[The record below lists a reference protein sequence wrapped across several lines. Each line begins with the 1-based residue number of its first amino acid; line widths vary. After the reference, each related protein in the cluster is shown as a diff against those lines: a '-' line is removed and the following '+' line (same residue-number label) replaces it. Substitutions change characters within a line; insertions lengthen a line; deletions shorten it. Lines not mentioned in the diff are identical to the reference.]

1 MQNGR
6 FDAVFVDFYGTLVT
20 GDRRAV
26 ETTCQHVVKDYGLDM
41 TAADLAIA
49 WGKRFFLA
57 IESSNG
63 DDFET
68 LFDCECR
75 TLRQTVEPLVGPI
88 DPVPYA
94 LMLKAYWAGP
104 EIAEGVMEGLAEID
118 KPVCIV
124 SNADTEDIEIAI
136 GALGL
141 PIEHVV
147 TSEDARSYKPDAAIF
162 HRALDYMGVDPSRVI
177 HVGDSLHSDVGG
189 AAKLGIKTCWIRYA
203 DRILD
208 VGTGQADYEISS
220 MTDLP
225 AILANQR

>member
-1 MQNGR
+1 MRNGR
-6 FDAVFVDFYGTLVT
+6 FDAVFIDFYGTLVT
-20 GDRRAV
+20 GDRLAV
-26 ETTCQHVVKDYGLDM
+26 EKSCERVVADHGLEM
-41 TAADLAIA
+41 TPGELAIA

-75 TLRQTVEPLVGPI
+75 TLCQTVEPLIGPI
-88 DPVPYA
+88 DPTPYA
-94 LMLKAYWAGP
+94 LMLKAYWASP
-104 EIAEGVMEGLAEID
+104 ELADGVLEGLAGID

-124 SNADTEDIEIAI
+124 SNADTEDIEIAV
-136 GALGL
+136 ANLNL
-141 PIEHVV
+141 PIDSVV

-162 HRALDYMGVDPSRVI
+162 RHALEYMDVDPARVV

-189 AAKLGIKTCWIRYA
+189 AAKLGIATCLVRYA

-208 VGTGQADYEISS
+208 VGTGQADHEI
-220 MTDLP
+220 TDLREL
-225 AILANQR
+225 ASILGE